1 MKLKSAKIKNFKLL
15 RDVRIEF
22 SDDPQRPLTV
32 IRAENGSGK
41 TSTLMAL
48 RWALYGEKG
57 LGDPTMRLSPT
68 SWPSGQDCEVSV
80 QLDFSHT
87 LYSVIAGESVGT
99 TTDYRLLRS
108 VTERPEGNR
117 PNRGADR
124 PTLYQYGDSGLDKKH
139 APELLIE
146 DMLPIEMKDIFFTDG
161 DAALT
166 FISPQLGKATRSNQ
180 VREAIRSLLGL
191 VLLEN
196 VGYHIAEAK
205 KRFNSGVSK
214 LSGSAELA
222 DITRRLTEA
231 EDGESRDTGRL
242 RDVERQ
248 IEDLARRYEEADKRL
263 QLALQAGDYEE
274 VVREQNRARAQLKD
288 AKDNEQPLK
297 ERHQQ
302 LLQDERLSLVMLG
315 PVLEKGFS
323 ELAKLH
329 DAGIIPSG
337 SVPVLEERLDLR
349 VCICGTPLTDG
360 SEARQHVEHLISAQ
374 RTVDDKRKVLTELHH
389 AAKVDLQR
397 GDNAASSWIVS
408 VNSLEK
414 TRLNNRKGMA
424 AAEDELK
431 VSRDKIRRIDKAR
444 INEARKDR
452 DSLLTSLTAKQDER
466 RDLQTYIDKWQ
477 STIGELTPRQNQLR
491 RQDQKLAELNSR
503 LTVTED
509 MALVVRGALE
519 DLQQIYLAR
528 VSERLNSLFL
538 EMVGADPASMAQL
551 TGGEDER
558 KASQVIASAAITSSY
573 EIVVNSNRNT
583 TLNPDHELSGAQ
595 KRALTFAFIWAL
607 TEVSQVVA
615 PRIIDTP
622 LGMMSGLVKRR
633 VLELITSPSR
643 VGDAEKQVVL
653 FLTRDE
659 IRGIESV
666 VDARAGRII
675 TFTNSDHYPIDVVN
689 NPEVET
695 PEILK
700 CECDHRQWCRVCARR
715 NDDEYGLV
723 ERPVV

>member
-22 SDDPQRPLTV
+22 SDDPRRPLTV

-41 TSTLMAL
+41 TSTLIAL

-87 LYSVIAGESVGT
+87 LYSVIAGEKVGT

-124 PTLYQYGDSGLDKKH
+124 PTLYQYGDSGLDKKN

-166 FISPQLGKATRSNQ
+166 FISPQLGRATRSNQ

-191 VLLEN
+191 GLLEN
-196 VGYHIAEAK
+196 VGSHIAEAK

-231 EDGESRDTGRL
+231 EDGESRDTRRL

-248 IEDLARRYEEADKRL
+248 IEDLARRYEEADKHL
-263 QLALQAGDYEE
+263 QLALQAGDHEE

-302 LLQDERLSLVMLG
+302 LLEDERLSLVMLG
-315 PVLEKGFS
+315 SVLEKGFS
-323 ELAKLH
+323 ELAELH
-329 DAGIIPSG
+329 DAGVIPSG
-337 SVPVLEERLDLR
+337 SVPVLEERLDLKI
-349 VCICGTPLTDG
+349 CICGTPLTEG

-397 GDNAASSWIVS
+397 GNNAASSWIVS

-414 TRLNNRKGMA
+414 TRLNNRKA
-424 AAEDELK
+424 ITSAEDELK
-431 VSRDKIRRIDKAR
+431 VCQDKIRRIDKAK

-452 DSLLTSLTAKQDER
+452 ASLLTSSTAKQDER
-466 RDLQTYIDKWQ
+466 RDLQTYIDKWR

-491 RQDQKLAELNSR
+491 RQDQKLTELNSR

-528 VSERLNSLFL
+528 VSERLNNLFL

-551 TGGEDER
+551 TEGDGER
-558 KASQVIASAAITSSY
+558 KASQVIASAAITSNY

-607 TEVSQVVA
+607 TEVSQVIA

-633 VLELITSPSR
+633 VLELITSPSQE
-643 VGDAEKQVVL
+643 GDAEKQVVL

-666 VDARAGRII
+666 VDERAGCII
-675 TFTNSDHYPIDVVN
+675 TFTNSDHYPIDVVS
-689 NPEVET
+689 NPGLET

-700 CECDHRQWCRVCARR
+700 CECNHRQWCRVCARR
-715 NDDEYGLV
+715 NDHDYGLV

>member
-22 SDDPQRPLTV
+22 SDDPKRPLTV

-57 LGDPTMRLSPT
+57 LSDPTMRLSPT
-68 SWPSGQDCEVSV
+68 SWPSGQNCEVSV

-166 FISPQLGKATRSNQ
+166 FISPQIGRATRSNQ

-191 VLLEN
+191 SLLEN

-231 EDGESRDTGRL
+231 EDGESRDTRRL

-248 IEDLARRYEEADKRL
+248 IEDLGRRYEEADKRL

-288 AKDNEQPLK
+288 AKENEQPLK

-315 PVLEKGFS
+315 SVLEKGFG

-329 DAGIIPSG
+329 DAGVIPSG

-349 VCICGTPLTDG
+349 VCICGTPLTEG

-374 RTVDDKRKVLTELHH
+374 RTIDDKRKVLTELHH

-414 TRLNNRKGMA
+414 TRLNNRKAMA
-424 AAEDELK
+424 SAEDELK
-431 VSRDKIRRIDKAR
+431 VCRDKIQRIDKAK

-452 DSLLTSLTAKQDER
+452 DSLLTSSTAKQDER

-477 STIGELTPRQNQLR
+477 STIDELTPQQNKLR

-551 TGGEDER
+551 TEGDGER
-558 KASQVIASAAITSSY
+558 KASQVIASAAITSNY
-573 EIVVNSNRNT
+573 EIVVNSNQNT

-633 VLELITSPSR
+633 VLELITSPSQAS
-643 VGDAEKQVVL
+643 DAEKQVVL

-659 IRGIESV
+659 IRGIESI

-675 TFTNSDHYPIDVVN
+675 TFTNSDHYPVDVVN
-689 NPEVET
+689 NPGLET

-700 CECDHRQWCRVCARR
+700 CECNHRQWCRVCARR
-715 NDDEYGLV
+715 NDHEYGLV

>member
-22 SDDPQRPLTV
+22 SDDPRRPLTV

-124 PTLYQYGDSGLDKKH
+124 PTLYQYGDSGLDKKN

-166 FISPQLGKATRSNQ
+166 FISPQLGRATKSNQ

-191 VLLEN
+191 GLLEN
-196 VGYHIAEAK
+196 VGSHIAEAK
-205 KRFNSGVSK
+205 KRFNSGISK

-231 EDGESRDTGRL
+231 EDGESRDTRRL

-315 PVLEKGFS
+315 SVLDKGFG

-329 DAGIIPSG
+329 DAGVIPSG
-337 SVPVLEERLDLR
+337 SVPVLEERLDLG
-349 VCICGTPLTDG
+349 VCICGTPLAEG

-397 GDNAASSWIVS
+397 GENAASSWIVS

-414 TRLNNRKGMA
+414 TRLNNRKAMA
-424 AAEDELK
+424 SAEDELK
-431 VSRDKIRRIDKAR
+431 VCREKIRRIDKAKV
-444 INEARKDR
+444 NEARKDR
-452 DSLLTSLTAKQDER
+452 DSLLTSSTAKQDER

-477 STIGELTPRQNQLR
+477 STIR
-491 RQDQKLAELNSR
+491 
-503 LTVTED
+503 
-509 MALVVRGALE
+509 
-519 DLQQIYLAR
+519 
-528 VSERLNSLFL
+528 
-538 EMVGADPASMAQL
+538 
-551 TGGEDER
+551 
-558 KASQVIASAAITSSY
+558 
-573 EIVVNSNRNT
+573 
-583 TLNPDHELSGAQ
+583 
-595 KRALTFAFIWAL
+595 
-607 TEVSQVVA
+607 
-615 PRIIDTP
+615 
-622 LGMMSGLVKRR
+622 
-633 VLELITSPSR
+633 
-643 VGDAEKQVVL
+643 
-653 FLTRDE
+653 
-659 IRGIESV
+659 
-666 VDARAGRII
+666 
-675 TFTNSDHYPIDVVN
+675 
-689 NPEVET
+689 
-695 PEILK
+695 
-700 CECDHRQWCRVCARR
+700 
-715 NDDEYGLV
+715 
-723 ERPVV
+723 